1 MFVVLSSLSLKFVE
15 LGFFFV
21 AVVVLVLWG
30 GDVCFCFYL
39 LKIPW
44 NL

>member
-15 LGFFFV
+15 LVFFV
-21 AVVVLVLWG
+21 AVVLVLWG
-30 GDVCFCFYL
+30 GDVCFYL

>member
-1 MFVVLSSLSLKFVE
+1 MFVVLSSLSLKFIE
-15 LGFFFV
+15 LGFFV
-21 AVVVLVLWG
+21 AVVLVLWG